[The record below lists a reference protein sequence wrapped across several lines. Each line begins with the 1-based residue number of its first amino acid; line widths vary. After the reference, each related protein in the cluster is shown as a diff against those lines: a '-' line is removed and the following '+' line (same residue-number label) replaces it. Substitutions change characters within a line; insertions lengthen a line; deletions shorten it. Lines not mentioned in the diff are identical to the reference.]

1 MRSMLRI
8 TACTAVAV
16 AALAVGAGSASA
28 NTLTAG
34 TATTGTATS
43 VTVPAVGEA
52 VADLLGT
59 LQGLGGFH
67 REPEWS

>member
-1 MRSMLRI
+1 MLRI

-16 AALAVGAGSASA
+16 AAMAVGAGSASA
-28 NTLTAG
+28 NTLSAG
-34 TATTGTATS
+34 TATT

-59 LQGLGGFH
+59 LQGVGGFH

>member
-1 MRSMLRI
+1 MRSMLRV
-8 TACTAVAV
+8 TACTVVAV
-16 AALAVGAGSASA
+16 AAMAVGAGSASA
-28 NTLTAG
+28 STLTAG
-34 TATTGTATS
+34 TETT
-43 VTVPAVGEA
+43 VTVSAVGEA

>member
-8 TACTAVAV
+8 TACTAVAF
-16 AALAVGAGSASA
+16 AAIAVGAGSASA
-28 NTLTAG
+28 STLTAG
-34 TATTGTATS
+34 AETT

>member
-16 AALAVGAGSASA
+16 AAMAVGVGSASA
-28 NTLTAG
+28 NTLSAG
-34 TATTGTATS
+34 TATT

>member
-16 AALAVGAGSASA
+16 AAMAMGAGSASA
-28 NTLTAG
+28 HTLTAG
-34 TATTGTATS
+34 TATT

>member
-1 MRSMLRI
+1 MLRI

-16 AALAVGAGSASA
+16 AAMAMGAGSASA

-34 TATTGTATS
+34 TATT

>member
-16 AALAVGAGSASA
+16 AAMAVGAGSASA
-28 NTLTAG
+28 NTLSAG
-34 TATTGTATS
+34 TATT

>member
-8 TACTAVAV
+8 TSCTVFAV
-16 AALAVGAGSASA
+16 AAMAVCAGSASA
-28 NTLTAG
+28 STLTAG
-34 TATTGTATS
+34 TGTT

>member
-16 AALAVGAGSASA
+16 AAMAMGAGSASA

-34 TATTGTATS
+34 TATT

>member
-8 TACTAVAV
+8 TACTVVAV
-16 AALAVGAGSASA
+16 AAMAVGAGSASA
-28 NTLTAG
+28 GTLTAG
-34 TATTGTATS
+34 TQTS
-43 VTVPAVGEA
+43 VTVQAVGEA

>member
-1 MRSMLRI
+1 MLRI

-16 AALAVGAGSASA
+16 AAMAVGAGSASA
-28 NTLTAG
+28 NTLSAG
-34 TATTGTATS
+34 TATT

>member
-16 AALAVGAGSASA
+16 AAMAVGAGSASA

-34 TATTGTATS
+34 TATT

>member
-16 AALAVGAGSASA
+16 AAMVMGAGSASA
-28 NTLTAG
+28 NTFTAG
-34 TATTGTATS
+34 TATT

>member
-1 MRSMLRI
+1 MLRI
-8 TACTAVAV
+8 TACTVFAV
-16 AALAVGAGSASA
+16 AAMAVGAGSASA
-28 NTLTAG
+28 STLTAG
-34 TATTGTATS
+34 TT

>member
-16 AALAVGAGSASA
+16 AAMAMGAGSASA
-28 NTLTAG
+28 NPLTAG
-34 TATTGTATS
+34 TATT

>member
-8 TACTAVAV
+8 TACTVVAV
-16 AALAVGAGSASA
+16 AAMAVGAGSASA
-28 NTLTAG
+28 STLTAG
-34 TATTGTATS
+34 TGTT

>member
-16 AALAVGAGSASA
+16 AAMAVGAGSASA
-28 NTLTAG
+28 NTLSAG
-34 TATTGTATS
+34 TATT

-52 VADLLGT
+52 VADLLGI

>member
-16 AALAVGAGSASA
+16 ATMAVGAGSASA

-34 TATTGTATS
+34 TATT